1 MPDASL
7 PAPLDDP
14 FGAFCRDNNVTR
26 PGAAHGPLHGLTF
39 AAKDVF
45 DVAGTSTGFGHP
57 AWLETHPPAT
67 GTAAAITR
75 LLEAGA
81 SLNGRTVS
89 DELCYSL
96 SGENLHYGTPTNPGA
111 PDRLPGGSSS
121 GSAVA
126 VAGGLTDF
134 AIGTDC
140 GGSVRVPASY
150 CGLFGIRPTHGRIP
164 LIGVSRF
171 APRFDTVGW
180 FARDAF
186 MLKRVGE
193 VLLGG
198 ASGKGFD
205 RMIVLDDALNRADE
219 GVRSALEPG
228 LDLIEARLGTRT
240 HAVLAP
246 EGLDEWL
253 EAFRLVQAGEIWAS
267 LGGWIEEH
275 RPVFGKGV
283 GERFEAA
290 SRVTPQAA
298 AAARIK
304 ADAIA
309 ASLSERFGERD
320 LLCLPTAPG
329 IAPLRGTASDAVEID
344 YRRRTMALL
353 CAAGLGGLPQMTIPI
368 GTVNGAPVGLSIM
381 ARRGR
386 DIDLLDFGASAF
398 AHIQVGPP
406 TSGDRPDTA

>member
-1 MPDASL
+1 MPEDTL
-7 PAPLDDP
+7 
-14 FGAFCRDNNVTR
+14 GAFCRDNNVTR
-26 PGAAHGPLHGLTF
+26 PGAAQGPLHGLSF

-45 DVAGTSTGFGHP
+45 DVAGNRTGFGHP
-57 AWLETHPPAT
+57 TWLETHPPAT
-67 GTAAAITR
+67 ETAFAITR

-81 SLNGRTVS
+81 SLAGRTIS
-89 DELCYSL
+89 DELCYSIA
-96 SGENLHYGTPTNPGA
+96 GENSHYGTPTNPRA

-126 VAGGLTDF
+126 VAGGLVDF

-150 CGLFGIRPTHGRIP
+150 CGLFGIRPTHGRIS
-164 LIGVSRF
+164 LDGVSRF

-180 FARDAF
+180 FARDAL

-198 ASGKGFD
+198 ASGSGFD
-205 RMIVLDDALNRADE
+205 RMIVLDDALDRADE
-219 GVRSALEPG
+219 AVRTALEPG
-228 LDLIEARLGTRT
+228 LTLIEGQLGPRA
-240 HAVLAP
+240 HMVLAL
-246 EGLDEWL
+246 EGLDDWL
-253 EAFRLVQAGEIWAS
+253 EAFRITQAGEIWAS
-267 LGGWIEEH
+267 LGEWITQAH
-275 RPVFGKGV
+275 PVFGKGV

-290 SRVTPQAA
+290 SKVSPEAS
-298 AAARIK
+298 AAARVK

-309 ASLSERFGERD
+309 TQLDERIGDGD
-320 LLCLPTAPG
+320 LLCLPTSPG

-353 CAAGLGGLPQMTIPI
+353 CASGLGGLPQLTIPVA
-368 GTVNGAPVGLSIM
+368 TVDGAPVGLSIM

-386 DIDLLDFGASAF
+386 DIDLLDFAANTF
-398 AHIQVGPP
+398 AHMSARPP
-406 TSGDRPDTA
+406 NG